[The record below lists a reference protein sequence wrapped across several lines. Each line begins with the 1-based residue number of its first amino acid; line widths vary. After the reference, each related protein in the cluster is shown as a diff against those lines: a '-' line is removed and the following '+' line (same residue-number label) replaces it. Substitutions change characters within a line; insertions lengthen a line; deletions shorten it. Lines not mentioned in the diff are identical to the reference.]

1 MKPLALEVVRT
12 PVKNNVVTITDASNE
27 SITNEGEAAES
38 DNDECKATTTTTTTT
53 TATKRTLL
61 DESEDAVAHAYFDN
75 KRSVLLE
82 MKRAEDME
90 QVPKSTSSRRPATKR
105 EASEEEKKAQERTKK
120 LMSNSNVADELAN
133 AGRCTHTHT
142 HTQFAVPHAA
152 HASCIR
158 GLTDMRRSSTEHQD
172 DAVPHDKVSVPD
184 SLRRARK
191 ATGRERLCAS
201 GATAQGRFGEEQA
214 QATSSSRGDHH
225 R

>member
-12 PVKNNVVTITDASNE
+12 PVKNNVVTLADASSE

-38 DNDECKATTTTTTTT
+38 DNDECKATTTTTTTTT

-90 QVPKSTSSRRPATKR
+90 QVPKSTSSRRLNTKR

-133 AGRCTHTHT
+133 AGRPARTHARTHAIR
-142 HTQFAVPHAA
+142 HTA
-152 HASCIR
+152 R
-158 GLTDMRRSSTEHQD
+158 G
-172 DAVPHDKVSVPD
+172 
-184 SLRRARK
+184 ARIL
-191 ATGRERLCAS
+191 A
-201 GATAQGRFGEEQA
+201 FV
-214 QATSSSRGDHH
+214 D
-225 R
+225 